1 MNPAAEVAGS
11 SAPPPGGP
19 PQGGPPPGGG
29 LPPLRPPAARP
40 PQNRAWTADRV
51 RSLLIQLVAV
61 AAVVALLVWL
71 GVNTATNL
79 RRQGIASGFDFLG
92 ERAGFRISQT
102 LIPYTPDDNFFRAF
116 LVGLTNTLFIAS
128 LGIVLATIIG
138 FAVGIARLSKNW
150 LLARLG
156 TLYVELIRNIP
167 LLVFLLFLYKAV
179 LAFLPGPR
187 AGYELPLGA
196 NLNIRGLFL
205 PRPIAEPGLMMTG
218 IAVLVAVVAAIFFY
232 GWADRWRRE
241 TGRSLPVGWIALA
254 ILVGLPALVF
264 YATGSPIGFSYP
276 TLQGLNFTSGLDI
289 YPEFLAL
296 LIGLSVYTAA
306 FIAEVVRGGIIA
318 VNRGQ
323 REAASALGLRP
334 RTTMRRVIVPQA
346 VRVIIPPM
354 TNQYLNLTKNSSL
367 AVAVGYPD
375 LVSVFSQTVLSLTGQ
390 AIEVVAIMMGV
401 YLTLSILTSVLMNW
415 FNARVAL
422 VER

>member
-1 MNPAAEVAGS
+1 V
-11 SAPPPGGP
+11 
-19 PQGGPPPGGG
+19 
-29 LPPLRPPAARP
+29 
-40 PQNRAWTADRV
+40 V
-51 RSLLIQLVAV
+51 RGLLIQLLVAG
-61 AAVVALLVWL
+61 AVIALLAWL

-102 LIPYTPDDNFFRAF
+102 LIPYTPDDTFFRAF
-116 LVGLTNTLFIAS
+116 LVGLTNTLFIAA
-128 LGIVLATIIG
+128 LGIIFATIIG
-138 FAVGIARLSKNW
+138 FLVGIARLSKNW

-156 TLYVELIRNIP
+156 TLYVEVIRNIP

-187 AGYELPLGA
+187 AGYDLPLGA
-196 NLNIRGLFL
+196 NLNIRGLFV
-205 PRPIAEPGLMMTG
+205 PRPIAEPGLMVTA
-218 IAVLVAVVAAIFFY
+218 IAFLVALVAAVLFY
-232 GWADRWRRE
+232 GWADRWRQE
-241 TGRSLPVGWIALA
+241 TGRSLPVGWIAAA
-254 ILVGLPALVF
+254 IVVSIPALVF
-264 YATGSPIGFSYP
+264 VATGSPLDFSYP
-276 TLQGLNFTSGLDI
+276 TLQGLNFVGGLDI

-296 LIGLSVYTAA
+296 LIGLSVYTAS
-306 FIAEVVRGGIIA
+306 FIAEVVRGGILA
-318 VNRGQ
+318 VSRGQ
-323 REAASALGLRP
+323 REAAAALGLRAGP
-334 RTTMRRVIVPQA
+334 TLRRVIIPQA
-346 VRVIIPPM
+346 VRVIIPPL

-401 YLTLSILTSVLMNW
+401 YLALSVLTSALMNW

>member
-1 MNPAAEVAGS
+1 VTSVAELTGREPVK
-11 SAPPPGGP
+11 
-19 PQGGPPPGGG
+19 
-29 LPPLRPPAARP
+29 RPPESRP
-40 PQNRAWTADRV
+40 PRARV
-51 RSLLIQLVAV
+51 TGDAVRALLIQLFAAGAV
-61 AAVVALLVWL
+61 IALLVWL

-102 LIPYTPDDNFFRAF
+102 LIPYTPDSTFFQAF
-116 LVGLTNTLFIAS
+116 LVGLTNTLFVAA
-128 LGIVLATIIG
+128 LGILFATIIG
-138 FAVGIARLSKNW
+138 FAVGIARLSRNW

-187 AGYELPLGA
+187 QGYELPLGA
-196 NLNIRGLFL
+196 NLNIRGFFV
-205 PRPIAEPGLMMTG
+205 PRPIAEPGLMMTA
-218 IAVLVAVVAAIFFY
+218 IAVLVAIVAAILFY

-241 TGRSLPVGWIALA
+241 TGRQLPVGWIAAA
-254 ILVGLPALVF
+254 ILLGIPALVF
-264 YATGSPIGFSYP
+264 YATGSPVAFSYP
-276 TLQGLNFTSGLDI
+276 TLQGLNFTGGLDI

-296 LIGLSVYTAA
+296 LIGLSVYTAS
-306 FIAEVVRGGIIA
+306 FIAEVVRGGILA
-318 VNRGQ
+318 VSRGQ

-334 RTTMRRVIVPQA
+334 GTTMRLVIVPQA

-401 YLTLSILTSVLMNW
+401 YLALSILTSVLMNW

>member
-1 MNPAAEVAGS
+1 
-11 SAPPPGGP
+11 
-19 PQGGPPPGGG
+19 
-29 LPPLRPPAARP
+29 
-40 PQNRAWTADRV
+40 
-51 RSLLIQLVAV
+51 
-61 AAVVALLVWL
+61 
-71 GVNTATNL
+71 
-79 RRQGIASGFDFLG
+79 
-92 ERAGFRISQT
+92 
-102 LIPYTPDDNFFRAF
+102 
-116 LVGLTNTLFIAS
+116 
-128 LGIVLATIIG
+128 
-138 FAVGIARLSKNW
+138 
-150 LLARLG
+150 
-156 TLYVELIRNIP
+156 
-167 LLVFLLFLYKAV
+167 
-179 LAFLPGPR
+179 
-187 AGYELPLGA
+187 
-196 NLNIRGLFL
+196 
-205 PRPIAEPGLMMTG
+205 
-218 IAVLVAVVAAIFFY
+218 
-232 GWADRWRRE
+232 
-241 TGRSLPVGWIALA
+241 VGWIALA
-254 ILVGLPALVF
+254 ILAGLPALVF
-264 YATGSPIGFSYP
+264 YATGSPVGFSYP
-276 TLQGLNFTSGLDI
+276 TLQGLNFTGGLDI

-334 RTTMRRVIVPQA
+334 GTTMRRVIVPQA